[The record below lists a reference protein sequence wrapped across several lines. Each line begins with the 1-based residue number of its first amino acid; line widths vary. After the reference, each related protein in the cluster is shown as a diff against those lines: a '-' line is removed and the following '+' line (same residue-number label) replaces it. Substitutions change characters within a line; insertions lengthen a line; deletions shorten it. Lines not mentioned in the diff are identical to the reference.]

1 MHREQLQLLV
11 TVAVAVALTGLLF
24 AIDPIRD
31 AVAAAFS
38 GDLGTMRSELDSLGA
53 AAALVL
59 IGIALVHAVVP
70 FPAEFPTAA
79 AGFVFGFAIAF
90 PLMVLAWTVSCLAAY
105 LLARGVGPPVLDRLV
120 GRERMQ
126 AADRLIARG
135 GWPILVAGRLIP
147 IVPYNMV
154 SYAAGATRVPIGRFT
169 WTSAVGVI
177 PLTALTALLGARLQ
191 EPRFD
196 DPVLWMVLLG
206 VLGLLALA
214 RPSGAACALASRER
228 RRAPQPAR
236 HLLVDARVVEQLE
249 VVHAAQVQPVV
260 DLEREL
266 AQRPVA
272 RGARELT
279 STSPIDPPERAV
291 LVARHRRADVV
302 VGRAGQER
310 EVRAVVRAPFVGV
323 EVAPVLLQACAVAQ
337 VLHAGAALG
346 QHLAS
351 GAVSGSRESRWLPC
365 AAPRSSGAPM
375 CGEPRQTTW
384 RSCSVQPS
392 PSHSP

>member
-135 GWPILVAGRLIP
+135 GWPILIAGRLIP
-147 IVPYNMV
+147 IVPYNVV

-169 WTSAVGVI
+169 WTTAVGVM

-196 DPVLWMVLLG
+196 DPVLWLVLLG

-214 RPSGAACALASRER
+214 RP
-228 RRAPQPAR
+228 
-236 HLLVDARVVEQLE
+236 
-249 VVHAAQVQPVV
+249 
-260 DLEREL
+260 
-266 AQRPVA
+266 
-272 RGARELT
+272 
-279 STSPIDPPERAV
+279 
-291 LVARHRRADVV
+291 
-302 VGRAGQER
+302 VGRR
-310 EVRAVVRAPFVGV
+310 LRA
-323 EVAPVLLQACAVAQ
+323 
-337 VLHAGAALG
+337 
-346 QHLAS
+346 S
-351 GAVSGSRESRWLPC
+351 
-365 AAPRSSGAPM
+365 
-375 CGEPRQTTW
+375 
-384 RSCSVQPS
+384 QP
-392 PSHSP
+392 

>member
-1 MHREQLQLLV
+1 MHRDQLQLLV
-11 TVAVAVALTGLLF
+11 SVAVAVALTGLLF

-105 LLARGVGPPVLDRLV
+105 LLARGVGPPVLDRVV

-126 AADRLIARG
+126 AADRLIDRG
-135 GWPILVAGRLIP
+135 GWQILIAGRLIP

-169 WTSAVGVI
+169 WTTAVGVM

-196 DPVLWMVLLG
+196 DPVLWMVLLA

-214 RPSGAACALASRER
+214 RP
-228 RRAPQPAR
+228 
-236 HLLVDARVVEQLE
+236 
-249 VVHAAQVQPVV
+249 
-260 DLEREL
+260 
-266 AQRPVA
+266 
-272 RGARELT
+272 
-279 STSPIDPPERAV
+279 
-291 LVARHRRADVV
+291 
-302 VGRAGQER
+302 VGRR
-310 EVRAVVRAPFVGV
+310 LRA
-323 EVAPVLLQACAVAQ
+323 
-337 VLHAGAALG
+337 
-346 QHLAS
+346 S
-351 GAVSGSRESRWLPC
+351 
-365 AAPRSSGAPM
+365 
-375 CGEPRQTTW
+375 
-384 RSCSVQPS
+384 QP
-392 PSHSP
+392 